1 MAQRVLIL
9 DREKTIEQMFR
20 VCQYYDFKNI
30 DLANLLDTSEVEV
43 CNWKTGK
50 RFPTWDKIMFFATVF
65 NIPLEEFIVKKEV
78 DTDTVL
84 EEIREKIKTVNKKNL
99 IKTLKRKFNTN
110 ENLISAGYHNV
121 RWNPLVQD
129 WVPLEKYQEIT
140 ETTLSNHHDIERI
153 PNHHDIEGIPNH
165 HEVEQ

>member
-1 MAQRVLIL
+1 MDQRGLIL
-9 DREKTIEQMFR
+9 DRKKTIEHMFR
-20 VCQYYDFKNI
+20 VCQYYDIKNI
-30 DLANLLDTSEVEV
+30 DLANLLETSEVEV

-65 NIPLEEFIVKKEV
+65 NIPLDEFIVRKEV

-84 EEIREKIKTVNKKNL
+84 EEIREKIKSVDKINL

-110 ENLISAGYHNV
+110 ENLISAGYRNV

-140 ETTLSNHHDIERI
+140 EIILSNQPEISELPHY
-153 PNHHDIEGIPNH
+153 P
-165 HEVEQ
+165 EVEQ

>member
-1 MAQRVLIL
+1 MDQRGLIL
-9 DREKTIEQMFR
+9 DRKKTIEQMFR
-20 VCQYYDFKNI
+20 VCQYYDIKNI
-30 DLANLLDTSEVEV
+30 DLANLLETSEVEV

-50 RFPTWDKIMFFATVF
+50 RFPTWDKIMFFAAVL
-65 NIPLEEFIVKKEV
+65 NISLDEFIVRKEV

-84 EEIREKIKTVNKKNL
+84 EEIREKIKTVDKKNL

-110 ENLISAGYHNV
+110 ENLISDGYRNV

-140 ETTLSNHHDIERI
+140 ETILANQLEISELPHYPEA
-153 PNHHDIEGIPNH
+153 
-165 HEVEQ
+165 EQ

>member
-1 MAQRVLIL
+1 MDQRGLIL
-9 DREKTIEQMFR
+9 DRKKTIEQMFR
-20 VCQYYDFKNI
+20 VCQYYDIKNI
-30 DLANLLDTSEVEV
+30 DLANLLETSEVEV

-50 RFPTWDKIMFFATVF
+50 RFPTWDKIMFFAAVL
-65 NIPLEEFIVKKEV
+65 NISLDEFIVRKEL

-84 EEIREKIKTVNKKNL
+84 EEIREKIKTVDKKNL

-110 ENLISAGYHNV
+110 ENLISGGYRNV

-140 ETTLSNHHDIERI
+140 ETILANQPEISELPHYPEA
-153 PNHHDIEGIPNH
+153 
-165 HEVEQ
+165 EQ

>member
-1 MAQRVLIL
+1 MDQRGLIL
-9 DREKTIEQMFR
+9 DRKKTIEHMFR
-20 VCQYYDFKNI
+20 VCQYYDIKNI
-30 DLANLLDTSEVEV
+30 DLANLLETSEVEV

-65 NIPLEEFIVKKEV
+65 NIPLDEFIVRKEV

-84 EEIREKIKTVNKKNL
+84 EEIREKIKSVDKINL

-110 ENLISAGYHNV
+110 ENLISAGYRNV

-140 ETTLSNHHDIERI
+140 EIILSNQPEISELPHYPEA
-153 PNHHDIEGIPNH
+153 
-165 HEVEQ
+165 EQ